1 MQFFDK
7 LLYAIERNQSLL
19 YVALDPDPE
28 VVLSGEDVW
37 EDNDRLIAQLWDWLD
52 FVIAQTADLVCAYK
66 PILGFYRALG
76 APGLELLERTLQR
89 IPTLIPV
96 ILDAKHGDIQTS
108 TVFAR
113 TVFEEWQVDALTLS
127 PLAGL
132 DHVAPF
138 LLYPDK
144 AVFVQCVH
152 ANPSAAALQEF
163 PNPSNPFYLHLVEEA
178 KNWGT
183 PEQLALKVGAA
194 TPDTLARIR
203 KAAPERLILLQEASC
218 ENYDLPSILAAGL
231 DAQGEGLLFPVPPN
245 IVEEPGQNIAEA
257 VRKLRDTINDERLR
271 IVQGNPTCE
280 LWLPNVCLLQSQ
292 PHRDLVLQIYD
303 IGCIIFGD
311 HVQASGAVF
320 PYYIDLR
327 PIISQPQIFHQVLS
341 AYAEILK
348 DLEFDRVAGIP
359 YGSLPTATGLSLRLH
374 RPMIYPRKEVKA
386 HGTQRVIEGHYYPGE
401 KVVVV
406 DDILI
411 SGKSVMQGAA
421 KLKDGGLKVEDI
433 VVFIDHEKGVKDRL
447 QENGYRGHA
456 VLTISEIAET
466 LHQAGRIDEAQFK
479 ILLSTH

>member
-19 YVALDPDPE
+19 YVALDPDLDE
-28 VVLSGEDVW
+28 VVIGQNGQEG
-37 EDNDRLIAQLWDWLD
+37 DRLLGQLWERLD
-52 FVIAQTADLVCAYK
+52 YIIEQTADLVCAYK

-76 APGLELLERTLQR
+76 TLGLELLKRTLQK
-89 IPTLIPV
+89 IPPEIPV
-96 ILDAKHGDIQTS
+96 ILDAKHSDIHTS
-108 TVFAR
+108 TVFAKM
-113 TVFEEWQVDALTLS
+113 VFEQWQVDAVTLS

-138 LLYPDK
+138 LVYPDK
-144 AVFVQCVH
+144 AVFIQCAH
-152 ANPSAAALQEF
+152 ANASAAALQEF
-163 PNPSNPFYLHLVEEA
+163 PDRDRPFYLHLVQQA

-183 PEQLALKVGAA
+183 PEQLGLEAGVAKLE
-194 TPDTLARIR
+194 TLANIR
-203 KAAPERLILLQEASC
+203 QAAPERLILLQEGVT
-218 ENYDLPSILAAGL
+218 ENFDLSSILAAGL
-231 DAQGEGLLFPVPPN
+231 DTQGEGLLIPVPPEITEGIGEN
-245 IVEEPGQNIAEA
+245 ISQSVKE
-257 VRKLRDTINDERLR
+257 LRDLVNQERQR
-271 IVQGNPTCE
+271 IVQTSPVCN
-280 LWLPNVCLLQSQ
+280 LWVSDVLPSASHPHQGLILQ
-292 PHRDLVLQIYD
+292 LYD

-327 PIISQPQIFHQVLS
+327 IIISKPQIFHQILS
-341 AYAEILK
+341 AYSEILET
-348 DLEFDRVAGIP
+348 LEFDRIAGIP

-386 HGTQRVIEGHYYPGE
+386 HGTQKVIEGYYQPGE

-411 SGKSVMQGAA
+411 SGKSVMQGAE
-421 KLKDGGLKVEDI
+421 KLQVSGLKVEDI

-447 QENGYRGHA
+447 RENGYRGHA

-466 LHQAGRIDEAQFK
+466 LLQAGRINESQFE
-479 ILLSTH
+479 LLAA